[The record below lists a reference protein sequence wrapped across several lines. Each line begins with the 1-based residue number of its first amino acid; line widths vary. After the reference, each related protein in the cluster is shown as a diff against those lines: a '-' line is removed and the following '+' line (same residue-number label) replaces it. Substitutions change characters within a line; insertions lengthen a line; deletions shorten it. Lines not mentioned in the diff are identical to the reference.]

1 MLCGPEG
8 SGIEFFQVIQKL
20 STQQIPSAKRSLE
33 AKVNSSCAH
42 TEKKKFFTRN
52 MSPENQVSEVPKLQ
66 EKG

>member
-42 TEKKKFFTRN
+42 TEKNKN
-52 MSPENQVSEVPKLQ
+52 SSPATCLQ
-66 EKG
+66 KTK